1 MGAFAFDLPC
11 GMRFADVA
19 RTIAAFFAKK
29 KPADPTIT
37 LTEYRDKLYL
47 GDTLDGLYLRQAGN
61 RASLC
66 GELDEAEFEQALAF
80 LKKHAPK
87 QQRVK
92 KKEVR
97 PKHAT

>member
-1 MGAFAFDLPC
+1 MGAFTFDLPC

-37 LTEYRDKLYL
+37 LTERGDRLYL
-47 GDTLDGLYLRQAGN
+47 GDFLDGLYLRRAGN

-66 GELDEAEFEQALAF
+66 GELEEEEFEKAMRF
-80 LKKHAPK
+80 LKKCAPK
-87 QQRVK
+87 ESK
-92 KKEVR
+92 KKETR